1 MKKYIF
7 PITIGVVFA
16 LALAIFLLTNQNSK
30 SAVSIKNYICAE
42 NGELGVEHI
51 IALTEISDQFDLV
64 FYYTS
69 NGQIAANFLAKYE
82 NGQYTKL
89 VMTSSQSLDHI
100 NHIIASSRVLGDCES
115 TLYWGIAQ
123 SSDWTINHPNAHQIM
138 IDDLTLGYYIHNK
151 SLDEET
157 LDIKFVHSES

>member
-69 NGQIAANFLAKYE
+69 NGQIAANFLVKDE
-82 NGQYTKL
+82 SGQYIKL
-89 VMTSSQSLDHI
+89 VMTSSQSSDHI

-138 IDDLTLGYYIHNK
+138 VDDLILAYYLHNK
-151 SLDEET
+151 SLDEEP
-157 LDIKFVHSES
+157 LDIEFIHRES

>member
-1 MKKYIF
+1 MKKYIL

-69 NGQIAANFLAKYE
+69 NGQIAANFLAKNE

-100 NHIIASSRVLGDCES
+100 NHIIASSRVLGACES

-123 SSDWTINHPNAHQIM
+123 SSDWTINHPNAHQIV

>member
-69 NGQIAANFLAKYE
+69 NGQIAANFLAKNE